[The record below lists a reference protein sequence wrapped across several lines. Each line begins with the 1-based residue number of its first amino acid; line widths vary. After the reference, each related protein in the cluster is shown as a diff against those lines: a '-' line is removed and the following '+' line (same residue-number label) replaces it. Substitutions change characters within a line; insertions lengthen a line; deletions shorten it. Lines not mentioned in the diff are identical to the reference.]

1 MNYFLRKISFR
12 YLYHKGSK
20 APSSQTILTSLGVG
34 FGTAVLIIVLSVMNG
49 FENELQKR
57 ILGVIPHVTLESSG
71 GFEDLEN
78 ISEIILEDS
87 NVEAIAPFL
96 SSQVVINSNDVSK
109 GVVIKG
115 TSQQSE
121 ISIIPD
127 NMLVG
132 DLEALEGGSNI
143 IVGDSLAY
151 ELNVAIGDSVN
162 LLNIDQSNPL
172 IGVPRVIAFKVVGIF
187 SVGSEVDQN
196 YALMSQDSFLKLIK
210 PKNGIGLEIK
220 VKNVLDARK
229 TGRAVMQ
236 KFDSE
241 NYIKMT
247 SWDQSYGGLFRAV
260 QLEKIMVGLLMSLI
274 LLVAILSL
282 LMSVNNLI
290 KTNEKEIAIL
300 RTIGFSKWDIQSIF
314 IQLVLT
320 IGVFGIFFGN
330 ILGFF
335 LASNITE
342 FLNFLSQ
349 IFNISMLD
357 VYYLDYFP
365 SIINFQQI
373 VWINIITFLLLLI
386 FSFIPSNKAA
396 NTNPVNIVN
405 KA

>member
-12 YLYHKGSK
+12 YLFHKGSK

-87 NVEAIAPFL
+87 NVETVAPFL
-96 SSQVVINSNDVSK
+96 SSQVVINSNDVSR
-109 GVVIKG
+109 GVIIKG
-115 TSQQSE
+115 TSQQNE

-151 ELNVAIGDSVN
+151 ELNAAIGDSVN

-196 YALMSQDSFLKLIK
+196 YALISQDSFLKLIK

-229 TGRAVMQ
+229 TGRAVIQ

-405 KA
+405 KT

>member
-49 FENELQKR
+49 FENELRKR

-78 ISEIILEDS
+78 ISEIILEES
-87 NVEAIAPFL
+87 NVEAVAPFL

-109 GVVIKG
+109 GVIIKG
-115 TSQQSE
+115 TSQQNE

-132 DLEALEGGSNI
+132 DLEALEGASNI

-196 YALMSQDSFLKLIK
+196 YALISQNSFLKLIK

-229 TGRAVMQ
+229 TGRVVIQ
-236 KFDSE
+236 KFNSD

-314 IQLVLT
+314 IQLVIT
-320 IGVFGIFFGN
+320 IGILGIFFGN

-335 LASNITE
+335 IASNITE
-342 FLNFLSQ
+342 FLNLLSQ

-396 NTNPVNIVN
+396 NTDPVNIVN
-405 KA
+405 KV

>member
-78 ISEIILEDS
+78 ISEIILEES
-87 NVEAIAPFL
+87 NVETIAPFL

-109 GVVIKG
+109 GVIIKG
-115 TSQQSE
+115 TSQQNE

-151 ELNVAIGDSVN
+151 ELNAAIGDSVN

-196 YALMSQDSFLKLIK
+196 YALISQDSFLKLIK

-229 TGRAVMQ
+229 TGRAVIQ

-314 IQLVLT
+314 IQLVLS
-320 IGVFGIFFGN
+320 IGIFGIFFGN

-405 KA
+405 KT

>member
-12 YLYHKGSK
+12 YLFHKGSK

-78 ISEIILEDS
+78 ISEIILEES
-87 NVEAIAPFL
+87 NVETIAPFL

-109 GVVIKG
+109 GVIIKG
-115 TSQQSE
+115 TSQQNE

-132 DLEALEGGSNI
+132 DLEALEGGSNLN
-143 IVGDSLAY
+143 VGDSLAY
-151 ELNVAIGDSVN
+151 ELNAAIGDSVN

-196 YALMSQDSFLKLIK
+196 YALISQDSFLKLIK

-229 TGRAVMQ
+229 TGRAVIQ

-320 IGVFGIFFGN
+320 IGIFGIFFGN

-335 LASNITE
+335 IASNITE

-405 KA
+405 KT

>member
-282 LMSVNNLI
+282 LLSVNNLI

-314 IQLVLT
+314 IQLILT

-335 LASNITE
+335 IASNITE

-349 IFNISMLD
+349 IFNISMLV

-373 VWINIITFLLLLI
+373 VWINIITFFLLLL
-386 FSFIPSNKAA
+386 FGFIPSNKAA

-405 KA
+405 KS

>member
-20 APSSQTILTSLGVG
+20 TPSSQTILTSLGVG
-34 FGTAVLIIVLSVMNG
+34 FGTAVLIIFLSVMNG

-78 ISEIILEDS
+78 ISEIISEES
-87 NVEAIAPFL
+87 NVEAVAPFL

-109 GVVIKG
+109 GVIIKG
-115 TSQQSE
+115 TSQQNE
-121 ISIIPD
+121 ISIIPE
-127 NMLVG
+127 NMLIG
-132 DLEALEGGSNI
+132 DLEALEDGSNI

-151 ELNVAIGDSVN
+151 ELNIAIGDSVN
-162 LLNIDQSNPL
+162 LLNLDQSNPL

-196 YALMSQDSFLKLIK
+196 YALISQDSFLKLIK

-229 TGRAVMQ
+229 TGRAVIQ
-236 KFDSE
+236 IFDSE

-320 IGVFGIFFGN
+320 IGIFGIFFGN

-335 LASNITE
+335 IASNITE

-373 VWINIITFLLLLI
+373 VWINIITFFLLLI

-405 KA
+405 KT

>member
-78 ISEIILEDS
+78 ISEIILEES
-87 NVEAIAPFL
+87 NVETIAPFL

-109 GVVIKG
+109 GVIIKG
-115 TSQQSE
+115 TSQQNE

-151 ELNVAIGDSVN
+151 ELNAAIGDSVN

-196 YALMSQDSFLKLIK
+196 YALISQDSFLKLIK

-229 TGRAVMQ
+229 TGRAVIQ

-320 IGVFGIFFGN
+320 IGIFGIFFGN

-396 NTNPVNIVN
+396 NTNPINIVN
-405 KA
+405 KT

>member
-87 NVEAIAPFL
+87 NVETIAPFL
-96 SSQVVINSNDVSK
+96 SSQVVINSNDVSR
-109 GVVIKG
+109 GVIIKG
-115 TSQQSE
+115 TSQQNE

-229 TGRAVMQ
+229 TGRAVIQ

-320 IGVFGIFFGN
+320 IGIFGIFFGN

-405 KA
+405 KT

>member
-229 TGRAVMQ
+229 TGRAVIQ

-320 IGVFGIFFGN
+320 IGIFGIFFGN

-405 KA
+405 KT

>member
-87 NVEAIAPFL
+87 NVETIAPFL
-96 SSQVVINSNDVSK
+96 SSQVVINSNDVSR
-109 GVVIKG
+109 GVIIKG
-115 TSQQSE
+115 TSQQNE

-151 ELNVAIGDSVN
+151 ELNAAIGDSVN

-229 TGRAVMQ
+229 TGRAVIQ

-320 IGVFGIFFGN
+320 IGIFGIFFGN

-405 KA
+405 KT

>member
-1 MNYFLRKISFR
+1 MNQFLRKISFR
-12 YLYHKGSK
+12 YLFHKGSNSL
-20 APSSQTILTSLGVG
+20 SSQTLLTSLGVG
-34 FGTAVLIIVLSVMNG
+34 LGTAVLIIVLSVMNG

-71 GFEDLEN
+71 GFKDIEN
-78 ISEIILEDS
+78 ISKSISDH
-87 NVEAIAPFL
+87 NDVVAVAPFL
-96 SSQVVINSNDVSK
+96 SSQVVINNRDVSK
-109 GVVIKG
+109 GVFIKG
-115 TSQQSE
+115 TSAQEE

-127 NMLVG
+127 NMLIGEVES
-132 DLEALEGGSNI
+132 LEDGSNI
-143 IVGDSLAY
+143 ILGDSLAY
-151 ELNVAIGDSVN
+151 ELNVAVGDSVN

-172 IGVPRVIAFKVVGIF
+172 IGVPRVVAFKVVGVF

-196 YALMSQDSFLKLIK
+196 YALISSNSFLKLIK
-210 PKNGIGLEIK
+210 PKNGIGLELK
-220 VKNVLDARK
+220 VENVLEARNI
-229 TGRAVMQ
+229 GRAIIE
-236 KFDSE
+236 KLDTT

-260 QLEKIMVGLLMSLI
+260 QLEKIMVSLLMSLI

-282 LMSVNNLI
+282 LMSVNNLV

-300 RTIGFSKWDIQSIF
+300 RTIGYSKWDIQSIF
-314 IQLVLT
+314 IQLILT
-320 IGVFGIFFGN
+320 IGIFGIFFGN
-330 ILGFF
+330 LLGFF

-365 SIINFQQI
+365 SIISVEQI
-373 VWINIITFLLLLI
+373 IWINIITFLLLLI

-405 KA
+405 KS

>member
-1 MNYFLRKISFR
+1 MNQFLRKISFR
-12 YLYHKGSK
+12 YLFHKGSNSL
-20 APSSQTILTSLGVG
+20 SSQTLLTSLGVG
-34 FGTAVLIIVLSVMNG
+34 LGTAVLIIVLSVMNG

-71 GFEDLEN
+71 GFKDIEN
-78 ISEIILEDS
+78 ISKSISDH
-87 NVEAIAPFL
+87 NDVVAVAPFL
-96 SSQVVINSNDVSK
+96 SSQVVINNRDVSK
-109 GVVIKG
+109 GVFIKG
-115 TSQQSE
+115 TSAQEE

-127 NMLVG
+127 NMLIGEVES
-132 DLEALEGGSNI
+132 LEDGSNI
-143 IVGDSLAY
+143 ILGDSLAY
-151 ELNVAIGDSVN
+151 ELNVAVGDSVN

-172 IGVPRVIAFKVVGIF
+172 IGVPRVVAFKVVGIF

-196 YALMSQDSFLKLIK
+196 YALISSNSFLKLIK
-210 PKNGIGLEIK
+210 PKNGVGLELK
-220 VKNVLDARK
+220 VQNVLEARNI
-229 TGRAVMQ
+229 GRAIIE
-236 KFDSE
+236 KLDTT

-260 QLEKIMVGLLMSLI
+260 QLEKIMVSLLMSLI

-282 LMSVNNLI
+282 LMSVNNLV

-300 RTIGFSKWDIQSIF
+300 RTIGYSKWDIQSIF
-314 IQLVLT
+314 IQLILT

-330 ILGFF
+330 MIGFF

-365 SIINFQQI
+365 SIVSIEQI
-373 VWINIITFLLLLI
+373 VWINIITFFLLLI

-405 KA
+405 KS

>member
-12 YLYHKGSK
+12 YLFHKGSK

-78 ISEIILEDS
+78 ISEIILEES
-87 NVEAIAPFL
+87 NVETIAPFL

-109 GVVIKG
+109 GVIIKG
-115 TSQQSE
+115 TSQQNE

-151 ELNVAIGDSVN
+151 ELNAAIGDSVN

-196 YALMSQDSFLKLIK
+196 YALISQDSFLKLIK

-229 TGRAVMQ
+229 TGRAVIQ

-314 IQLVLT
+314 IQLVLS
-320 IGVFGIFFGN
+320 IGIFGIFFGN

-405 KA
+405 KT

>member
-87 NVEAIAPFL
+87 NVEALAPFL

-109 GVVIKG
+109 GVIIKG
-115 TSQQSE
+115 TSQQNE

-151 ELNVAIGDSVN
+151 ELNAAIGDSVN

-196 YALMSQDSFLKLIK
+196 YALISQDSFLKLIK

-229 TGRAVMQ
+229 IGRAVIQ

-320 IGVFGIFFGN
+320 IGIFGIFFGN

-405 KA
+405 KT